1 MKQLIIIGSGI
12 SGLACS
18 YYLRKKFKIK
28 IFEQNDYLGGH
39 THTHL
44 LENEKIHYDSGFI
57 VFNDK
62 NYSNFIKLINAL
74 HIKYQKSNMS
84 FSVTNDK
91 IDYEWAGKNLRTIF
105 DIKNIFTIRYFK
117 ILRDIIRFSKLCE
130 NSALSHDYSLKKF
143 LYKNNFS
150 KEFINLYLLPMC
162 SSIWSSDLKDIK
174 NYNTS
179 FILNFFKNHGL
190 NNILTKRPTW
200 YTIKNG
206 SKSYIKKI
214 IEIVK
219 PKIYLNEKVIKVD
232 QKKKYIKTVGNKK
245 YNYDHLI
252 FANHTNPIKQILDTP
267 EKKQLKLLNTV
278 KYQKNNIT
286 IHSDQNLTPKNYKN
300 WSSWN
305 YLYSKKKL
313 VLTYWMNLLQKLSC
327 KKNIFVTLNH
337 DKIKKDKIIK
347 KISYE
352 HPLFT
357 NPLLTVDKISN
368 AAQGINNIWFSGAW
382 LGYGFHEDGVKS
394 ALKVRE
400 LINAK

>member
-28 IFEQNDYLGGH
+28 IFEQNNYLGGH

-74 HIKYQKSNMS
+74 HVKYQKSNMS

-91 IDYEWAGKNLRTIF
+91 INYEWAGKNLRTIF

-117 ILRDIIRFSKLCE
+117 ILRDIIKFSKLCE
-130 NSALSHDYSLKKF
+130 NSTLIHDYSLKKF

-252 FANHTNPIKQILDTP
+252 FANHTNQIKQILDTP

-286 IHSDQNLTPKNYKN
+286 VHSDQNLMPKNYKN

-305 YLYSKKKL
+305 YLYSNKKL

-327 KKNIFVTLNH
+327 KKNIFVTLNY

>member
-74 HIKYQKSNMS
+74 HVKYQKSNMS

-91 IDYEWAGKNLRTIF
+91 INYEWAGKNLRTIF

-130 NSALSHDYSLKKF
+130 NSTLIHDYSLKKF

-214 IEIVK
+214 IKIVK

-232 QKKKYIKTVGNKK
+232 QKKKYIKTVCNKK

-252 FANHTNPIKQILDTP
+252 FANHTNQIKQILDKP

-286 IHSDQNLTPKNYKN
+286 VHSDQNLMPKNYKN

-305 YLYSKKKL
+305 YLYSNKKL

-327 KKNIFVTLNH
+327 KKNIFVTLNY

-394 ALKVRE
+394 ALKVRQ

>member
-1 MKQLIIIGSGI
+1 
-12 SGLACS
+12 
-18 YYLRKKFKIK
+18 
-28 IFEQNDYLGGH
+28 
-39 THTHL
+39 
-44 LENEKIHYDSGFI
+44 
-57 VFNDK
+57 
-62 NYSNFIKLINAL
+62 
-74 HIKYQKSNMS
+74 
-84 FSVTNDK
+84 
-91 IDYEWAGKNLRTIF
+91 
-105 DIKNIFTIRYFK
+105 
-117 ILRDIIRFSKLCE
+117 
-130 NSALSHDYSLKKF
+130 
-143 LYKNNFS
+143 
-150 KEFINLYLLPMC
+150 MC

-214 IEIVK
+214 IKIVK

-252 FANHTNPIKQILDTP
+252 FANHTNQIKQILDRP
-267 EKKQLKLLNTV
+267 EKKQLKLLNAV

-286 IHSDQNLTPKNYKN
+286 VHSDQNLMPKNYKN

-305 YLYSKKKL
+305 YLYSNKKL

-327 KKNIFVTLNH
+327 KKNIFVTLNY
-337 DKIKKDKIIK
+337 DKIKKEKIIK

>member
-74 HIKYQKSNMS
+74 QVKYQKSNMS

-91 IDYEWAGKNLRTIF
+91 IKYEWAGKNLRTIF

-117 ILRDIIRFSKLCE
+117 ILKDIIKFSKLCE
-130 NSALSHDYSLKKF
+130 NSTLIHNYSLKKF
-143 LYKNNFS
+143 LKKNNFS
-150 KEFINLYLLPMC
+150 KEFVNLYLLPMC

-179 FILNFFKNHGL
+179 FIISFFKNHGL
-190 NNILTKRPTW
+190 NNIITKRPTW

-214 IEIVK
+214 IKIVK

-232 QKKKYIKTVGNKK
+232 QKKKFIKTIKNKK

-252 FANHTNPIKQILDTP
+252 FANHTNQIKQILNRP
-267 EKKQLKLLNTV
+267 ERKQLKLLNVV

-286 IHSDQNLTPKNYKN
+286 VHSDQNLMPKNFRN

-305 YLYSKKKL
+305 YLYSNKKL

-327 KKNIFVTLNH
+327 KKNIFVTLNY
-337 DKIKKDKIIK
+337 DKIKQENIIK

-357 NPLLTVDKISN
+357 NPLLKVDKISD

-394 ALKVRE
+394 ALKVRK

>member
-44 LENEKIHYDSGFI
+44 LESEKIHYDSGFI

-62 NYSNFIKLINAL
+62 NYPNFIKMINAL
-74 HIKYQKSNMS
+74 RVKYQTSNMS

-91 IDYEWAGKNLRTIF
+91 INYEWAGKNLRTIF

-130 NSALSHDYSLKKF
+130 NSTLIHDYSLKKF

-214 IEIVK
+214 IKIVK

-232 QKKKYIKTVGNKK
+232 QKKKYIKTVCNKK

-252 FANHTNPIKQILDTP
+252 FANHTNQIKQILDGP
-267 EKKQLKLLNTV
+267 EKKQLKLLNAV

-286 IHSDQNLTPKNYKN
+286 VHSDQNLMPKNYKN

-305 YLYSKKKL
+305 YLYSNKKL

-327 KKNIFVTLNH
+327 KKNIFVTLNY
-337 DKIKKDKIIK
+337 DKIKKNKIIK

>member
-74 HIKYQKSNMS
+74 HVKYQISNMS
-84 FSVTNDK
+84 FSVTNEK
-91 IDYEWAGKNLRTIF
+91 INYEWAGKNLRTIF

-117 ILRDIIRFSKLCE
+117 ILKDIIKFSKLCE
-130 NSALSHDYSLKKF
+130 NSTLIHNYSLKKF
-143 LYKNNFS
+143 LKKNNFS
-150 KEFINLYLLPMC
+150 KEFVNLYLLPMC

-179 FILNFFKNHGL
+179 FIISFFKNHGL
-190 NNILTKRPTW
+190 NNIITKRPTW

-214 IEIVK
+214 IKIVK

-232 QKKKYIKTVGNKK
+232 QKKKFIKTIKNKK

-252 FANHTNPIKQILDTP
+252 FANHTNQIKQILNRP
-267 EKKQLKLLNTV
+267 ERKQLKLLNVV

-286 IHSDQNLTPKNYKN
+286 VHSDQNLMPKNFKN

-305 YLYSKKKL
+305 YLYSNKKL

-327 KKNIFVTLNH
+327 KKKIFVTLNY
-337 DKIKKDKIIK
+337 DKIKQKNIIK

-357 NPLLTVDKISN
+357 NPLLKVDKISD

-394 ALKVRE
+394 ALKVRK

>member
-1 MKQLIIIGSGI
+1 
-12 SGLACS
+12 
-18 YYLRKKFKIK
+18 
-28 IFEQNDYLGGH
+28 
-39 THTHL
+39 
-44 LENEKIHYDSGFI
+44 
-57 VFNDK
+57 
-62 NYSNFIKLINAL
+62 LINAL
-74 HIKYQKSNMS
+74 HVKYQKSNMS

-91 IDYEWAGKNLRTIF
+91 INYEWAGKNLRTIF

-117 ILRDIIRFSKLCE
+117 ILRDIIKFSKLCE
-130 NSALSHDYSLKKF
+130 NSTLIHDYSLKKF

-150 KEFINLYLLPMC
+150 KEFTNLYLLPMC

-252 FANHTNPIKQILDTP
+252 FANHTNQIKQILDTP

-286 IHSDQNLTPKNYKN
+286 VHSDQNLMPKNYKN

-305 YLYSKKKL
+305 YLYSNKKL

-327 KKNIFVTLNH
+327 KKNIFVTLNY

>member
-74 HIKYQKSNMS
+74 HVKYQTSNMS

-91 IDYEWAGKNLRTIF
+91 INYEWAGKNLRTIF

-130 NSALSHDYSLKKF
+130 NSSLIHDYSLKKF

-214 IEIVK
+214 IKIVK
-219 PKIYLNEKVIKVD
+219 PKIYLNEKVTKVD
-232 QKKKYIKTVGNKK
+232 QKKKYIKTVNNKK

-252 FANHTNPIKQILDTP
+252 FANHTNQIKQILDKP

-286 IHSDQNLTPKNYKN
+286 VHSDQNLMPKNYKN

-305 YLYSKKKL
+305 YLYSNKKL

-327 KKNIFVTLNH
+327 KKNIFVTLNY
-337 DKIKKDKIIK
+337 DKIKKEKIIK

>member
-74 HIKYQKSNMS
+74 HVKYQKSNMS

-91 IDYEWAGKNLRTIF
+91 INYEWAGKNLRTIF

-117 ILRDIIRFSKLCE
+117 ILRDIIKFSKLCE
-130 NSALSHDYSLKKF
+130 NSTLIHDYSLKKF

-214 IEIVK
+214 IKIVK

-232 QKKKYIKTVGNKK
+232 QKKKYIKTVCNKK

-252 FANHTNPIKQILDTP
+252 FANHTNQIKQILDKP

-286 IHSDQNLTPKNYKN
+286 VHSDQNLMPKNYKN

-305 YLYSKKKL
+305 YLYSNKKL

-327 KKNIFVTLNH
+327 KKNIFVTLNY

>member
-74 HIKYQKSNMS
+74 HVKYQKSNMS

-91 IDYEWAGKNLRTIF
+91 VNYEWAGKNLRTIF

-130 NSALSHDYSLKKF
+130 NSALIHDYSLKEF

-174 NYNTS
+174 NY
-179 FILNFFKNHGL
+179 
-190 NNILTKRPTW
+190 
-200 YTIKNG
+200 
-206 SKSYIKKI
+206 
-214 IEIVK
+214 
-219 PKIYLNEKVIKVD
+219 
-232 QKKKYIKTVGNKK
+232 
-245 YNYDHLI
+245 
-252 FANHTNPIKQILDTP
+252 
-267 EKKQLKLLNTV
+267 
-278 KYQKNNIT
+278 
-286 IHSDQNLTPKNYKN
+286 KN
-300 WSSWN
+300 WSFWN
-305 YLYSKKKL
+305 YLYSNKKL

-327 KKNIFVTLNH
+327 KKNIFVTLNY
-337 DKIKKDKIIK
+337 DKIKKEKIIK

-382 LGYGFHEDGVKS
+382 LGDVFHEDGVKS
-394 ALKVRE
+394 ALKVRK

>member
-74 HIKYQKSNMS
+74 HVKYQISNMS
-84 FSVTNDK
+84 FSVTNEK
-91 IDYEWAGKNLRTIF
+91 INYEWAGKNLRTIF

-117 ILRDIIRFSKLCE
+117 ILKDIIKFSKLCE
-130 NSALSHDYSLKKF
+130 NSSLIHNYSLKKF
-143 LYKNNFS
+143 LKKNNFS
-150 KEFINLYLLPMC
+150 KEFVNLYLLPMC

-179 FILNFFKNHGL
+179 FIISFFKNHGL
-190 NNILTKRPTW
+190 NNIITKRPTW

-214 IEIVK
+214 IKIVK

-232 QKKKYIKTVGNKK
+232 QKKKFIKTIKNKK

-252 FANHTNPIKQILDTP
+252 FANHTNQIKQILNRP
-267 EKKQLKLLNTV
+267 ERKQLKLLNVV

-286 IHSDQNLTPKNYKN
+286 VHSDQNLMPKNFKN

-305 YLYSKKKL
+305 YLYSNKKL

-327 KKNIFVTLNH
+327 KKKIFVTLNY
-337 DKIKKDKIIK
+337 DKIKQKNIIK

-357 NPLLTVDKISN
+357 NPLLKVDKISD

-394 ALKVRE
+394 ALKVRK

>member
-28 IFEQNDYLGGH
+28 IFEQNNYLGGH

-74 HIKYQKSNMS
+74 HVKYQKSNMS

-91 IDYEWAGKNLRTIF
+91 INYEWAGKNLRTIF

-117 ILRDIIRFSKLCE
+117 ILRDIIKFSKLCE
-130 NSALSHDYSLKKF
+130 NSTLIHDYSLKKF

-252 FANHTNPIKQILDTP
+252 FANHTNQIKQILDTP

-286 IHSDQNLTPKNYKN
+286 VHSDQNLMPKNYKN

-305 YLYSKKKL
+305 YLYSNKKL

-327 KKNIFVTLNH
+327 KKNIFVTLNY

-394 ALKVRE
+394 ALKVRK

>member
-74 HIKYQKSNMS
+74 HVKYQTSNMS

-91 IDYEWAGKNLRTIF
+91 INYEWAGKNLRTIF

-130 NSALSHDYSLKKF
+130 NSSLIHDYSLKKF

-214 IEIVK
+214 IKIVK

-232 QKKKYIKTVGNKK
+232 QKKKYIKTVCNKK

-252 FANHTNPIKQILDTP
+252 FANHTNQIKQILDKP

-286 IHSDQNLTPKNYKN
+286 VHSDQNLMPKNYKN

-305 YLYSKKKL
+305 YLYSNKKL

-327 KKNIFVTLNH
+327 KKNIFVTLNY